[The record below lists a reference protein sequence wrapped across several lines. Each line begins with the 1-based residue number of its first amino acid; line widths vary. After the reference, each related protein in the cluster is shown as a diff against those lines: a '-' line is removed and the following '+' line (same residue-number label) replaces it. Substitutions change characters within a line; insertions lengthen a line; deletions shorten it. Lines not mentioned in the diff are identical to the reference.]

1 MPTSTKPYILRA
13 LCEWCS
19 DNSLTPHILVWV
31 NEHTRVPMQYVR
43 DNGIMLN

>member
-19 DNSLTPHILVWV
+19 DNSLTPHI
-31 NEHTRVPMQYVR
+31 
-43 DNGIMLN
+43 